1 MVLGTPI
8 VFGMGFGLNDPT
20 FPISPN
26 PRAFFWGGWGGSLAI
41 VDLDLRASIVY
52 VMNRMEADLMGDLR
66 GGNIAGAAI
75 QSLMA

>member
-1 MVLGTPI
+1 ML
-8 VFGMGFGLNDPT
+8 VFDAAARVFLLV
-20 FPISPN
+20 
-26 PRAFFWGGWGGSLAI
+26 RAFFWGGWGGSLAI

-52 VMNRMEADLMGDLR
+52 VINRMEADLMGDLR